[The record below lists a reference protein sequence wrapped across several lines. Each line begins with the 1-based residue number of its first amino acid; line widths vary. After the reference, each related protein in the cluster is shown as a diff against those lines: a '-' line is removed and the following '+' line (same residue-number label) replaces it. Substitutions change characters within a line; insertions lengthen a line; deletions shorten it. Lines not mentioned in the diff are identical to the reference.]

1 MTNRSRE
8 QKRSA
13 HERPLPCYHCGLPVP
28 AGSRFEA
35 RVLGE
40 TRAMCCPGCQAVA
53 EAIVAGGLESYY
65 RHRSE
70 NAANPEALPK
80 ALSEE
85 LQLYDRPDVQGG
97 FVRHEGELAET
108 SLMIEGISCA
118 ACGWLIEKHLR
129 QLPGVAE
136 ARLNLSNHR
145 LHVRWQDSQ
154 LPLSQLLG
162 ELRQIGY
169 AGHPFQ
175 PDRAT
180 ERLAMENRRALRQLG
195 VAGLLWIQVMM
206 AVMATWPEFNLDLSA
221 GMDRILR
228 WVSLILTTP
237 IVFYCCGQFFRG
249 ALRDLRTRH
258 LTMDVSVSLAIGGAY
273 VAGIWSTITGQG
285 ELYFDAV
292 GMFALFLLAGR
303 YLERRAR
310 ERTAASTAQ
319 LVNLLPASCLRLDA
333 ANQGERILL
342 SELRV
347 GDRVLVPPGAVL
359 PADGVIL
366 DGQSSVDE
374 SLLTGEYLP
383 HPRQA
388 GDAVTGGTLNVEG
401 PLTVEVGALGDDSRL
416 SAIVRLL
423 ERAQADKPRLAE
435 LADKVAQWFLLIV
448 LLVAAAVGALWW
460 QVDHQRAFWVVLSLL
475 VATCPCA
482 LSLATPTA
490 LTAATGSLHKLGLLI
505 TRGHVL
511 EGLNHIDTVIF
522 DKTGTLTEG
531 RLTLKQVLPLR
542 DLDADRCLAL
552 AAALENR
559 SEHPIARAF
568 GRAPE
573 AADSV
578 ASHPGLGLEGLVEG
592 RRLRI
597 GQAAFVSNLG
607 GSATPAMPGDSGQ
620 WLLLGD
626 EQGPLAWFGLDD
638 RLRSDAPAL
647 LAACKA
653 RLAHPPAIRRRLADG
668 RQRRCRTGHR
678 RSPRRPA
685 PGRQAGH
692 ARTPARRGPPGAD
705 ARRRSQRRTGARRC
719 RHQRRHG
726 QRHRPGQDQRR
737 RGAPVQPPGQPGAG
751 FPAGAPHPP
760 YHHREPGLGQP
771 VQWPGPALRRARLDH
786 PGLGG
791 DRHVGQFAAGGG
803 QRPAADPN
811 PFAEVRMAAL
821 YILIPVAIVIVAI
834 AIYVF
839 FWAVDSGQYDDLD
852 GPAHSILFDDEDPKH
867 QAGVDE
873 AEKPSKPEDRPRG

>member
-1 MTNRSRE
+1 M
-8 QKRSA
+8 SA
-13 HERPLPCYHCGLPVP
+13 PLPCYHCGLPVP
-28 AGSRFEA
+28 ADSRFEA

-169 AGHPFQ
+169 AGHPYQ

-180 ERLAMENRRALRQLG
+180 ERLAMENRHALRQLG

-388 GDAVTGGTLNVEG
+388 GDAVTGGTLNV
-401 PLTVEVGALGDDSRL
+401 
-416 SAIVRLL
+416 
-423 ERAQADKPRLAE
+423 
-435 LADKVAQWFLLIV
+435 
-448 LLVAAAVGALWW
+448 W

-653 RLAHPPAIRRRLADG
+653 RGWRTLLLSGDASPMVASVAAELGIDEARGGLTPDDKLAMLERLHGEGRRVLMLGDGVNDVPVLAGADISVAMGSATDLAKTSADAVLLSNRLDSLVQAFRLA
-668 RQRRCRTGHR
+668 RRTRHIIIENLAWASLYNGLVLPFAALGWITPGWAAIGMSVSSLLVVVNALR
-678 RSPRRPA
+678 LTRIPSPRSVWP
-685 PGRQAGH
+685 
-692 ARTPARRGPPGAD
+692 
-705 ARRRSQRRTGARRC
+705 RST
-719 RHQRRHG
+719 
-726 QRHRPGQDQRR
+726 
-737 RGAPVQPPGQPGAG
+737 
-751 FPAGAPHPP
+751 
-760 YHHREPGLGQP
+760 
-771 VQWPGPALRRARLDH
+771 
-786 PGLGG
+786 
-791 DRHVGQFAAGGG
+791 
-803 QRPAADPN
+803 
-811 PFAEVRMAAL
+811 
-821 YILIPVAIVIVAI
+821 
-834 AIYVF
+834 
-839 FWAVDSGQYDDLD
+839 S
-852 GPAHSILFDDEDPKH
+852 
-867 QAGVDE
+867 
-873 AEKPSKPEDRPRG
+873 